1 MLDFTLTEHK
11 RNIRELAHDFA
22 QREIRPVAWEY
33 DHDATWPEQIIRKA
47 WDVGLM
53 NSQLPEEY
61 GGAGAS
67 YLDGVLIGEELAWGC
82 AAIATTLGINE
93 LAAAPVRLGG
103 SEKLKAEY
111 LGMLTEDPKLVSFCL
126 TEPEAGSD
134 VSAMRTTAVRTGDK
148 YVINGSKGFI
158 SNGGYADWYT
168 VYAKTD
174 KDAGHRGIS
183 AFVVPK
189 DETVTV
195 DKHEDKMGLRASN
208 TAAIS
213 FNETE
218 VPAANLLGE
227 ENHGFKLA
235 MMTLDRTRPGVASM
249 ATGIAR
255 AAFEFATEYSKERIQ
270 FGTPIAMHQAIQFMI
285 ADMATK
291 VEASRLLVWKS
302 AVLLDQGQR
311 NTLASSHAKRF
322 AADSAMEVT
331 VDAVQVYGGYGFIK
345 EYPVEK
351 LMRDAK
357 IMQLY
362 EGTSQIQRLVIAREV
377 LMPRQIDD
385 PKPETSKQDTEVAAE
400 ASEQAPAAAEAA

>member
-1 MLDFTLTEHK
+1 MLDFTLTDQQ

-22 QREIRPVAWEY
+22 EKEIRPVAWEY
-33 DHDATWPEQIIRKA
+33 DRDATWPQEIIKKA

-67 YLDGVLIGEELAWGC
+67 YAEGVLIGEELAWGC

-93 LAAAPVRLGG
+93 LAATPVVLGG
-103 SEKLKAEY
+103 SEQIKAQY
-111 LGMLTEDPKLVSFCL
+111 LGMLTEEPRLASFCL

-134 VSAMRTTAVRTGDK
+134 VSAMRTTAVRRGDK
-148 YVINGSKGFI
+148 YVINGSKVFI

-183 AFVVPK
+183 AFVVPR
-189 DETVTV
+189 DDTVTV

-218 VPAANLLGE
+218 VPAANLLGD

-235 MMTLDRTRPGVASM
+235 MMTLDRSRPGVAAM

-255 AAFEFATEYSKERIQ
+255 AAFEFATEYSKQRVQ
-270 FGTPIAMHQAIQFMI
+270 FGVPIAMHQAIQFMI
-285 ADMATK
+285 ADMATEI
-291 VEASRLLVWKS
+291 EASRLLTWQS
-302 AVLLDQGQR
+302 AVLLDQGKR
-311 NTLASSHAKRF
+311 NTLQSSHAKRF
-322 AADSAMEVT
+322 AADTAMKVAT
-331 VDAVQVYGGYGFIK
+331 DAVQIYGGYGFIK
-345 EYPVEK
+345 DYPVEK

-362 EGTSQIQRLVIAREV
+362 EGTSQIQRLVIAREI
-377 LMPRQIDD
+377 LLPRQVEE
-385 PKPETSKQDTEVAAE
+385 PAVEPRL
-400 ASEQAPAAAEAA
+400 AAA